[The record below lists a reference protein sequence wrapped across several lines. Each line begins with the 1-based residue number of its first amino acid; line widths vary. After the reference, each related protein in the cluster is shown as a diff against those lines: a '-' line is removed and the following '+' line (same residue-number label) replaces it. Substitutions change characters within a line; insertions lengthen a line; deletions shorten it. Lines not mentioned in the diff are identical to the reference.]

1 MRNIF
6 LILFVIIFSN
16 LRGQNIKFNDL
27 SKLVGINKTLCS
39 ELLTTR
45 GISFKAARTTY
56 KIEAYEYR
64 DEERLTVV
72 DVFYDNNDIVFKVE
86 MSFIDESDQNFVNL
100 EKEIK
105 INYKKTRYFLNEY
118 YYTEYLFG
126 KNFIYITRGK
136 WVGTNS
142 GKSMGT
148 IIVSS
153 SVLWD

>member
-72 DVFYDNNDIVFKVE
+72 DVFY
-86 MSFIDESDQNFVNL
+86 
-100 EKEIK
+100 
-105 INYKKTRYFLNEY
+105 KKTRYFLNEY